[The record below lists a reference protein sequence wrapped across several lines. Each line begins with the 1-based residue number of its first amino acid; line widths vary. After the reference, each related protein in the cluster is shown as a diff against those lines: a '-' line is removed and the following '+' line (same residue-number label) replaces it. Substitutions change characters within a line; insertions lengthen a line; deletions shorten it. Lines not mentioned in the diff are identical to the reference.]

1 MANLDKV
8 KINIVEAQRRNADLL
23 YPHIWS
29 RLQKLKEGEK
39 KVIAISGGSGAGKT
53 GMAWLLKEHFA
64 EDKISALVLSGDHY
78 PHRIPMYNDA
88 ERLQIFRAEG
98 LMGLLKK
105 NLYHADVEDALKK
118 LQMQDEDADE
128 KWTAQYPW
136 LTIYQKY
143 GDEALKNYL
152 GTERELRFFEV
163 SFVLSAFKRGD
174 EKIWLRQMGR
184 EAYEVWY
191 KEEKAADK
199 EILIL
204 EWTHG
209 NSPLLTGIDLSI
221 VLKSTP
227 EETLENRKKR
237 NRDAAIT
244 SPFVARVLRI
254 EQEKINAGMDR
265 ADFIQD
271 MAGNISERSIRKGE
285 GIYMEDRNQEV
296 SGDEE

>member
-1 MANLDKV
+1 MAELEKV
-8 KINIVEAQRRNADLL
+8 KVNIVEAQRRNADLL
-23 YPHIWS
+23 YPCIRS
-29 RLQKLKEGEK
+29 RLQELKGEEK

-64 EDKISALVLSGDHY
+64 ENKISALILSGDHY

-88 ERLQIFRAEG
+88 ERLQIFRSAG
-98 LMGLLKK
+98 LIGLLEE
-105 NLYHADVEDALKK
+105 NLYHADVEDALRK
-118 LQMQDEDADE
+118 LQMQGEDANE
-128 KWTAQYPW
+128 EWETQYPW
-136 LTIYQKY
+136 LTVYQKY
-143 GDEALKNYL
+143 GDKALKDYL

-163 SFVLSAFKRGD
+163 SSVLSAFKRG
-174 EKIWLRQMGR
+174 EKILWLRQMGR
-184 EAYEVWY
+184 EAHEVWY
-191 KEEKAADK
+191 KEERTEDK

-221 VLKSTP
+221 VLESTP

-254 EQEKINAGMDR
+254 EQEKINAGMDM

-271 MAGNISERSIRKGE
+271 MAGNIREGKLRKGE
-285 GIYMEDRNQEV
+285 GMDIRNQEV
-296 SGDEE
+296 IKDEE

>member
-1 MANLDKV
+1 MAELEKV
-8 KINIVEAQRRNADLL
+8 KVDIVEAQRRNADLL
-23 YPHIWS
+23 YPRIRS
-29 RLQKLKEGEK
+29 RLQELKGEEK

-53 GMAWLLKEHFA
+53 GMAWLLKERFA

-88 ERLQIFRAEG
+88 ERLQIFRSEG
-98 LMGLLKK
+98 LIGLLKE
-105 NLYHADVEDALKK
+105 NLYQTDVEDALRK
-118 LQMQDEDADE
+118 LQMQGEDANE
-128 KWTAQYPW
+128 EWTTLYPW

-143 GDEALKNYL
+143 GDKALKDYL

-163 SFVLSAFKRGD
+163 SSVLSAFKRG
-174 EKIWLRQMGR
+174 EKILWLRQMGR
-184 EAYEVWY
+184 EAHEVWY
-191 KEEKAADK
+191 KEERTEDK

-254 EQEKINAGMDR
+254 EQEKINAGMDG

-271 MAGNISERSIRKGE
+271 MAGNISEGSLRKGE
-285 GIYMEDRNQEV
+285 GMDMADRNQEV
-296 SGDEE
+296 IKDEE

>member
-23 YPHIWS
+23 YPHIRS

-53 GMAWLLKEHFA
+53 GMSWLLKEHFA

-98 LMGLLKK
+98 LMGLLKE

-209 NSPLLTGIDLSI
+209 NSPLLTEIDLSI

-271 MAGNISERSIRKGE
+271 MAGNISERSVRKGE

>member
-1 MANLDKV
+1 MAELEKIKV
-8 KINIVEAQRRNADLL
+8 NIVEAQRKNADLL
-23 YPHIWS
+23 YPRIRL
-29 RLQKLKEGEK
+29 RLQDLKEGEK

-64 EDKISALVLSGDHY
+64 ADKISALILSGDHY

-88 ERLQIFRAEG
+88 ERLQIFRSGG
-98 LMGLLKK
+98 LMGLLEE
-105 NLYHADVEDALKK
+105 NLYHADVQNTLGK
-118 LQMQDEDADE
+118 LQMQGEDANE
-128 KWTAQYPW
+128 EWTTQYPW

-143 GDEALKNYL
+143 GDEALKDYL
-152 GTERELRFFEV
+152 GTERELRFSEV
-163 SFVLSAFKRGD
+163 SFVLSAFKRG
-174 EKIWLRQMGR
+174 EKTLWLRQMGR
-184 EAYEVWY
+184 EAHEVWY
-191 KEEKAADK
+191 KEEKVTDK
-199 EILIL
+199 EVLIL

-221 VLKSTP
+221 VLESTP

-254 EQEKINAGMDR
+254 EQEKINAGMDG

-271 MAGNISERSIRKGE
+271 MAGNIR
-285 GIYMEDRNQEV
+285 
-296 SGDEE
+296 

>member
-1 MANLDKV
+1 MAELEKV
-8 KINIVEAQRRNADLL
+8 KVDIVEAQRRNADLL
-23 YPHIWS
+23 YPRIRS
-29 RLQKLKEGEK
+29 RLQELKGEEK

-64 EDKISALVLSGDHY
+64 ENKISALILSGDHY

-88 ERLQIFRAEG
+88 ERLQIFRSEG
-98 LMGLLKK
+98 LIGLLKE
-105 NLYHADVEDALKK
+105 NLYQTDVEDALRK
-118 LQMQDEDADE
+118 LQMQGEDANE
-128 KWTAQYPW
+128 EWTTLYPW

-143 GDEALKNYL
+143 GDEALKDYL
-152 GTERELRFFEV
+152 GTDRELRFFEV
-163 SFVLSAFKRGD
+163 SSVLSAFKRG

-184 EAYEVWY
+184 EVYEVWY
-191 KEEKAADK
+191 REERTEDK
-199 EILIL
+199 EVLIL

-221 VLKSTP
+221 VLESTP

-254 EQEKINAGMDR
+254 EQEKINAGMDM

-271 MAGNISERSIRKGE
+271 MAGNIREGKLRKGE
-285 GIYMEDRNQEV
+285 GMDIRNQEV
-296 SGDEE
+296 ADEK